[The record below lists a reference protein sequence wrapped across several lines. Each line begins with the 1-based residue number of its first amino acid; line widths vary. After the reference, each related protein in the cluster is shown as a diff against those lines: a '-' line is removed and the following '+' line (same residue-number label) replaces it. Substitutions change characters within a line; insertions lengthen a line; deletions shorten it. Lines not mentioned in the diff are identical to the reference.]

1 MVTGDVMEK
10 NVFVRRIQEDLKS
23 AVKARDKAKT
33 STFRMLIAEL
43 KNAELKDRE
52 ELTVEQEIAI
62 LGSYARKC
70 RESLV
75 EFEKAGRDELVKE
88 SEAELEIVK
97 VYLPKQMDEG
107 EIRKEISVIIEE
119 SGASGPRDMGR
130 VMGMMM
136 KKFKGKVDGGL
147 VKKFVEEILK
157 SD

>member
-1 MVTGDVMEK
+1 MEK